1 MLSYNLYAIGIFDFV
16 SSYIPKNIELFNR
29 ELISMS
35 IVEIINYVFFFFFIL
50 LHFFSPSF
58 FLNFRPVSFYIT
70 FERDTNSAM
79 LNRLNIVK
87 SAVVTYK
94 IYIEYRILYI
104 LISF

>member
-35 IVEIINYVFFFFFIL
+35 IVEIINYVFFFFYFAS
-50 LHFFSPSF
+50 FFSPSF

-87 SAVVTYK
+87 SAVVT
-94 IYIEYRILYI
+94 
-104 LISF
+104 